1 MRGRTPKGLL
11 PRILVEKEKGMT
23 SIVPCSLGNWAA
35 AFLPIL
41 VLLVLMIT
49 FRWRATEAAPI
60 GLFAALLI
68 AMTVFKADLTLIA
81 AEASKGIWSALVVL
95 IVIWPAL
102 LMYEISS
109 EAKAFDS
116 FRAGIRRLLPNEL
129 IQLMAIG
136 LGFVGFLIGITG
148 FGVPV
153 AVGAPLLI
161 GIGVSPLYAVV
172 ISLIGE
178 AWGSTFG
185 TLGVAWDAMRLAAG
199 LDADP
204 QMLLTT
210 ALWAGI
216 FIWVWNL
223 IVALTVCW
231 LYGRW
236 KGLKKGLPAALLV
249 SLIQGGGQLLV
260 GQFNQTLACFFPTC
274 VALVVLLL
282 LGKTKLY
289 SSPWRIEDSP
299 IMQRGE
305 SSDDIAHSGGSM
317 NMLEAFI
324 PYIVLTV
331 ITLVVLLIKPV
342 KSFLGQWS
350 FGFSLPETSTG
361 YGFTNAA
368 VTCYSP
374 LSPLTHASFFLLL
387 SSIVGF
393 LYYVKKGRLKR
404 SNCKALLL
412 RSVYKVIPSG
422 IAVIGFL
429 IMSRIMS
436 GSGMTSVL
444 ATGMANV
451 MGRFYALL
459 APMVGLLGAFMTSS
473 NMASNILFSEFQ
485 LTTAKLL
492 SLDTAAI
499 LGGQTAGGAIG
510 TATCPGNITLG
521 CTTTGIIGREGEVL
535 RKTLPLS
542 LAAAVFVGL
551 ALFVILILI

>member
-1 MRGRTPKGLL
+1 
-11 PRILVEKEKGMT
+11 MT
-23 SIVPCSLGNWAA
+23 SAVPCSLGNWVA

-41 VLLVLMIT
+41 VLLVLMIK

-60 GLFAALLI
+60 GLFAALII
-68 AMTVFKADLTLIA
+68 ALTVFKANVALVA

-109 EAKAFDS
+109 EANAFET

-129 IQLMAIG
+129 IQIMAIG

-204 QMLLTT
+204 QMLLNT

-216 FIWVWNL
+216 FIWIWNL
-223 IVALTVCW
+223 TVGLAVCW

-236 KGLKKGLPAALLV
+236 AGLKKGLPAVLLV

-260 GQFNQTLACFFPTC
+260 GQFNQSLACFLPTC
-274 VALVVLLL
+274 AALIVLLL

-289 SSPWRIEDSP
+289 SASWRIDDSP
-299 IMQRGE
+299 IMRRGAVPAAE
-305 SSDDIAHSGGSM
+305 YESGGM
-317 NMLEAFI
+317 NMFEAFV
-324 PYIVLTV
+324 PYLILTA
-331 ITLVVLLIKPV
+331 ITLLVLLVKPV
-342 KSFLGQWS
+342 KGFLGQWS

-368 VTCYSP
+368 VACYSP

-387 SSIVGF
+387 SSLLGF
-393 LYYVKKGRLKR
+393 LYYLKKGRLKPA
-404 SNCKALLL
+404 CLKAVLL
-412 RSVYKVIPSG
+412 RSVQKVIPSG

-436 GSGMTSVL
+436 GSGMTAVL
-444 ATGMANV
+444 ADGMARV
-451 MGRFYALL
+451 MGRAYALL

-492 SLDTAAI
+492 SFDAAGI
-499 LGGQTAGGAIG
+499 LGAQTAGGAIG

-521 CTTTGIIGREGEVL
+521 CTTGGIIGEEGEVL

-551 ALFVILILI
+551 FLFVILIVI